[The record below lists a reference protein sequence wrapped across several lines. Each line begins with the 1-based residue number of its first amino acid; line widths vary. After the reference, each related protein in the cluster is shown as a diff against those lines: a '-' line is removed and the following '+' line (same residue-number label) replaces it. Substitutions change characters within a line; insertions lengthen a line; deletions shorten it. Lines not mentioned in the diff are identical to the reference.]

1 MRIDSEQMPTVSI
14 SGSRESNSLEICEPV
29 VVGVGFPF
37 NEIKE
42 R

>member
-14 SGSRESNSLEICEPV
+14 SGSRESNTSDVSEPV
-29 VVGVGFPF
+29 VVGVSFPF
-37 NEIKE
+37 DEIKE